1 MAMLAAAWHLVAAGL
16 SEGSVGDAMR
26 AQRAALEALKIASW
40 ANPTAERITTAQQGA
55 RERLMAAY
63 PTVSE
68 PEFVPTSE
76 HTYTQTEI
84 LSLAAEDREMLYEFQ
99 LAQAKVHAGLA
110 LTMLQDDAGGS
121 GQRGDALARQQSSVM
136 DVIAQT
142 EASSHKANSEQ
153 EEALV
158 AKLRRAPA
166 PLGLKFDDSPAP
178 KVDRSTHDFSDELA
192 DSQRPAS
199 ASSIEELG
207 ERPASASTSFEK
219 LREFVPAPGASNGV
233 GHGDDSVWLPN
244 GAQRRQRRKYQDVVN
259 HEKTLV
265 DRVTDKDERIDSLVK
280 ERDARIGELEAEA
293 KKLETKTKRMELAKT
308 NEMVKERK
316 LENDLI
322 DSQKAQVSSE
332 AQADDLR
339 AQMEALQAHKA
350 VTVSPGD
357 EALASAIDQ
366 KLEAIQGQTE
376 AAVKSALD
384 VAAKATSQVDKLV
397 AGAIA
402 RDKANELR
410 TADSEASDGKADA
423 VESSTKADELLRQ
436 MEANAE
442 RAAQKAKKLREKAE
456 LSESLKARKHDELK
470 KLEALEAK
478 AARKAKRAE
487 NDERASAADAWK
499 AMSESAK
506 IRKDTADAQKI
517 AGASA
522 AADAEL
528 AAQQK
533 KLQEAADCKRA
544 ADNAATEERAKVEAE
559 IEAELSSGGADSSP
573 ALPAADSLKL
583 SAPGE
588 KARKRVA
595 DAEMRKAAAE
605 AKEFAAEA
613 DRVKT
618 ETAHLEAEEALKRL
632 EPTVAAAERSR
643 RERIVDIY
651 RALHAAQRAVHDK
664 AYAEVQAA
672 QEEATAA
679 QAELTKELTKPR
691 SAQAVQQQQQ
701 QEAAT
706 VVTEDGRLWP
716 VVSPAPAAESVESES
731 GRVGV
736 STAER
741 EAAMASAT
749 EDAPE
754 KKAGL
759 VARVKDFFGIQTAT
773 PEPPPMRPEPD
784 WSAQEARVQQQQ
796 AEAGILRKKSAQ
808 EEIDDHSAG
817 FEEQEEEEVV
827 HDASQAYS
835 SVGPFQ
841 SFQKQQQQQQ
851 QQQQQCSKEGE

>member
-1 MAMLAAAWHLVAAGL
+1 MSRHALANTMSRAVGCVAPFCAMTVDVALQSTSYFNASSLDSMETTEQLRIASSPSHESAAFMQSSQLLQLDREAPL
-16 SEGSVGDAMR
+16 SFKRFQSYLHNPSSRRGRM
-26 AQRAALEALKIASW
+26 AAL
-40 ANPTAERITTAQQGA
+40 AQQ
-55 RERLMAAY
+55 
-63 PTVSE
+63 
-68 PEFVPTSE
+68 
-76 HTYTQTEI
+76 
-84 LSLAAEDREMLYEFQ
+84 
-99 LAQAKVHAGLA
+99 
-110 LTMLQDDAGGS
+110 
-121 GQRGDALARQQSSVM
+121 
-136 DVIAQT
+136 
-142 EASSHKANSEQ
+142 
-153 EEALV
+153 
-158 AKLRRAPA
+158 
-166 PLGLKFDDSPAP
+166 
-178 KVDRSTHDFSDELA
+178 
-192 DSQRPAS
+192 
-199 ASSIEELG
+199 EELKQ
-207 ERPASASTSFEK
+207 RPASASTSFEK

-506 IRKDTADAQKI
+506 IRKDTAH
-517 AGASA
+517 
-522 AADAEL
+522 L
-528 AAQQK
+528 
-533 KLQEAADCKRA
+533 C
-544 ADNAATEERAKVEAE
+544 
-559 IEAELSSGGADSSP
+559 
-573 ALPAADSLKL
+573 DSL
-583 SAPGE
+583 A
-588 KARKRVA
+588 
-595 DAEMRKAAAE
+595 
-605 AKEFAAEA
+605 
-613 DRVKT
+613 
-618 ETAHLEAEEALKRL
+618 
-632 EPTVAAAERSR
+632 
-643 RERIVDIY
+643 
-651 RALHAAQRAVHDK
+651 
-664 AYAEVQAA
+664 
-672 QEEATAA
+672 
-679 QAELTKELTKPR
+679 
-691 SAQAVQQQQQ
+691 
-701 QEAAT
+701 
-706 VVTEDGRLWP
+706 
-716 VVSPAPAAESVESES
+716 SES
-731 GRVGV
+731 MVV
-736 STAER
+736 C
-741 EAAMASAT
+741 
-749 EDAPE
+749 PNIC
-754 KKAGL
+754 
-759 VARVKDFFGIQTAT
+759 ARGQ
-773 PEPPPMRPEPD
+773 
-784 WSAQEARVQQQQ
+784 
-796 AEAGILRKKSAQ
+796 
-808 EEIDDHSAG
+808 
-817 FEEQEEEEVV
+817 
-827 HDASQAYS
+827 ASQAN
-835 SVGPFQ
+835 P
-841 SFQKQQQQQQ
+841 
-851 QQQQQCSKEGE
+851 